1 MGLNVEGTM
10 ETTIFADPIGRRFK
24 LENPLI
30 KGIYATREIQR
41 LKFIRQLGLV
51 PLKYPGAM
59 HSKFEHCIGRLEI
72 VRELVDLLTGGGNFI
87 ADETNDK
94 LDLQDNDRLALEVAT
109 FMKGFETGPYNMVF
123 DNAVERLNR
132 VGEIVKRA
140 DNFEDTFSKF
150 SGKNLLVDHNVIDS
164 VRSIIRPREKN
175 DKEMAAARK
184 YMRDRG
190 LDFRKIE
197 KIRLLLFGPLGAA
210 RLDFIKRDAS
220 YTGVPIGRF
229 STHYLRGLQIRWN
242 KELDKPY
249 FALPVNAV
257 PMVESLYASRFI
269 MYFNVYYAPEIR
281 VAESMLGAAIYL
293 LIKQANQRVEGLRN
307 LNDFQLTSLLRTY
320 FSKGEKL
327 EDAESLVGYESATLF
342 EPIFFLRTDILH
354 PYYRGTL
361 KKWATELDEFE
372 KQAWEQ
378 HGPGSILVD
387 YRIPRTSLM
396 EKMIS
401 VRADGEED
409 VQLEDYSPAIR
420 EMLKKENTLHI
431 LGVYIKPSL
440 AQSLPRDISEGLKD
454 ILGKVIKER
463 GRETSNQIKRE
474 SSIWR

>member
-1 MGLNVEGTM
+1 M
-10 ETTIFADPIGRRFK
+10 ETKLFADPIGRRFK
-24 LENPLI
+24 LEDPLI
-30 KGIYATREIQR
+30 KGIYATPEIQR

-51 PLKYPGAM
+51 PIKYPGAM

-72 VRELVDLLTGGGNFI
+72 VRELIDLLTGRGNFI
-87 ADETNDK
+87 ADGTDDQ
-94 LDLQDNDRLALEVAT
+94 LDLLDVDRLALEVAS
-109 FMKGFETGPYNMVF
+109 FMKGFEIGPFAMVF
-123 DNAVERLNR
+123 ENAIERLQRDGGGFKR
-132 VGEIVKRA
+132 V
-140 DNFEDTFSKF
+140 NTFEDTFGKF
-150 SGKNLLVDHNVIDS
+150 SGKDKLDDHGVKDL
-164 VRSIIRPREKN
+164 VRSIIRPREK
-175 DKEMAAARK
+175 DDIEVAAAK
-184 YMRDRG
+184 AYMEARG
-190 LDFRKIE
+190 LDYRKIE

-210 RLDFIKRDAS
+210 RLDFIKRDSS

-229 STHYLRGLQIRWN
+229 STHYLRGLQIKWH

-249 FALPVNAV
+249 FVLPENAV

-293 LIKQANQRVEGLRN
+293 LIKEANQRVESLRT

-320 FSKGEKL
+320 FSTGGGL
-327 EDAESLVGYESATLF
+327 EAAEPLIGYESARLF

-361 KKWATELDEFE
+361 KKWANELDELE
-372 KQAWEQ
+372 RQIWKA

-401 VRADGEED
+401 VSADEED
-409 VQLEDYSPAIR
+409 DVPLEDYSPAIR

-431 LGVYIKPSL
+431 LGVYIKPDL
-440 AQSLPRDISEGLKD
+440 ARTLPSDISEGLKD

-463 GRETSNQIKRE
+463 GQEASNHIKRE